1 MMFRKAI
8 TIVAVTLLLS
18 LLAATVYAEERS
30 AQIDIRKD
38 IQNCVFQ
45 INWENTNASATVVLK
60 SPDGKE
66 YGKEATPE
74 VYSEM
79 IGSVA
84 IFVGTAKAGRWHV
97 TVTGDSLGKITA
109 SGGELPEY
117 IKITNFVVTKKDN
130 DIIVISWET
139 KDAVGAISFSV
150 FADKDNSG
158 RNGVQVA
165 SFSDAPQGSREISI
179 NNLST
184 GEYYFYLRAEDG
196 NILPDYLYD
205 DTKIWIENINI
216 AETAQDVSAILVNDE
231 IFVTWQPSA
240 NAEDHRVMFFENA
253 TNNLIFSIDTQ
264 NNWYAYPFPTDVD
277 KIDVAVAI
285 VKDELSGPYTRI
297 TVSTN
302 VDFNVRVDLPEQKV
316 LNTNTMNVP
325 VEFPEGYKLD
335 VFINN
340 AYFIEGATKTG
351 DYAVTLADGENHV
364 GFVVTDEKG
373 NKKSFEEIY
382 YVDTYPP
389 QLQITTN
396 LDGKRVTTFT
406 VLVAGKTEPVATVN
420 VNGHDIAVDDH
431 GNYHQQVRLKPG
443 RNTITI
449 TAMDAAENESIILMT
464 VTLDILGS
472 AMFYLIAGSIIFIVL
487 AIYYLL
493 MFIRA
498 GRKNRKTAKDVNN
511 STFHSKKDGGNA
523 KKDD

>member
-1 MMFRKAI
+1 
-8 TIVAVTLLLS
+8 
-18 LLAATVYAEERS
+18 
-30 AQIDIRKD
+30 
-38 IQNCVFQ
+38 
-45 INWENTNASATVVLK
+45 
-60 SPDGKE
+60 
-66 YGKEATPE
+66 
-74 VYSEM
+74 
-79 IGSVA
+79 
-84 IFVGTAKAGRWHV
+84 
-97 TVTGDSLGKITA
+97 
-109 SGGELPEY
+109 
-117 IKITNFVVTKKDN
+117 
-130 DIIVISWET
+130 
-139 KDAVGAISFSV
+139 
-150 FADKDNSG
+150 
-158 RNGVQVA
+158 
-165 SFSDAPQGSREISI
+165 
-179 NNLST
+179 
-184 GEYYFYLRAEDG
+184 
-196 NILPDYLYD
+196 
-205 DTKIWIENINI
+205 
-216 AETAQDVSAILVNDE
+216 
-231 IFVTWQPSA
+231 
-240 NAEDHRVMFFENA
+240 
-253 TNNLIFSIDTQ
+253 
-264 NNWYAYPFPTDVD
+264 VD